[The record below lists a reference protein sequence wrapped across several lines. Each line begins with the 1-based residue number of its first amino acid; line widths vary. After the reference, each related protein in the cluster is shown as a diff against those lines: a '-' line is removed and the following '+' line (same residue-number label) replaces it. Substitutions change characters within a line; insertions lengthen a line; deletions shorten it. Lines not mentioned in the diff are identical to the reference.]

1 MADDDVISSLLSAIA
16 AAPDDLVLRVH
27 VARLLVDA
35 GRHDEAIEHASFVLA
50 RDPHHEDARSV
61 MRRAVAEPPVERAVP
76 AEPAEPAEPVAESE
90 FDWDAAESE
99 VADIVQPA
107 FVDDAPDATPD
118 ATPPEHDTLRPTVT
132 LADVGGLEHVKE
144 RIEMSFLGPMRQPE
158 LRRLFGKE
166 LRGGL
171 LLYGPPGCGKSFL
184 AEALAGELDTAWIS
198 VQLHD
203 VLDMWVG
210 ASERNLHE
218 IFETARAAAPCV
230 LFIDELDAI
239 GQRRTNLRNSGVR
252 NTVNQLL
259 VELDGATSE
268 NEGVYVIGATNHPW
282 EVDPALRRS
291 GRFGQM
297 VLVPPPDE
305 PARVAILRTH
315 LEDRPVD
322 GIDLAKAAK
331 RTDGFSGADLA
342 QVCERAAERALA
354 DSVRSGVVRM
364 ITMADVGAAID
375 EMRPSTAA
383 WFEVARNVV
392 EFSNEGGEYDDLAA
406 YMKRMPR
413 R

>member
-1 MADDDVISSLLSAIA
+1 MADDDLIASLLSAIE
-16 AAPDDLVLRVH
+16 AAPDDLPLRAH
-27 VARLLVDA
+27 AATLLADA
-35 GRHDEAIEHASFVLA
+35 GRFDEAITHASLVLA
-50 RDPHHEDARSV
+50 REPQHPGARSV
-61 MRRAVAEPPVERAVP
+61 MRRAVGEPTTEPDNGSNGEPDLESDFDWNAAEHE
-76 AEPAEPAEPVAESE
+76 VAEI
-90 FDWDAAESE
+90 AP
-99 VADIVQPA
+99 PA
-107 FVDDAPDATPD
+107 FVDSGPDDASSA
-118 ATPPEHDTLRPTVT
+118 HDTLRPRVT

-144 RIEMSFLGPMRQPE
+144 RIEMSFLGPMRRPE
-158 LRRLFGKE
+158 LRQLFGKQ

-184 AEALAGELDTAWIS
+184 AEALAGELGTAWIS

-210 ASERNLHE
+210 ASERNLHG
-218 IFETARAAAPCV
+218 IFESARAAAPCV

-259 VELDGATSE
+259 VELDGATSD
-268 NEGVYVIGATNHPW
+268 NDGVYVIGATNHPW

-297 VLVPPPDE
+297 VLVPRPDE
-305 PARVAILRTH
+305 PARAAILRTH
-315 LEDRPVD
+315 LQERPVES
-322 GIDLAKAAK
+322 IDLAKAAK
-331 RTDGFSGADLA
+331 RTEGFSGADLA

-364 ITMADVGAAID
+364 ITMADVDGSID
-375 EMRPSTAA
+375 ELRPSTTA
-383 WFEVARNVV
+383 WFDVARNVV
-392 EFSNEGGEYDDLAA
+392 EFSNEGGEYDELAT
-406 YMKRMPR
+406 YIKRKPR

>member
-1 MADDDVISSLLSAIA
+1 MADDDLIASLLAAVS
-16 AAPDDLVLRVH
+16 AAPDDLPLRVH
-27 VARLLVDA
+27 VATLLTDA
-35 GRHDEAIEHASFVLA
+35 GRLDEAIAHASFVLA
-50 RDPHHEDARSV
+50 HEPQHPQARSV
-61 MRRAVAEPPVERAVP
+61 MRRAVADPSADTD
-76 AEPAEPAEPVAESE
+76 AEPGPGPVAG
-90 FDWDAAESE
+90 FDWAAAEDE
-99 VADIVQPA
+99 VADIAQPA
-107 FVDDAPDATPD
+107 FVESTPDDAPPA
-118 ATPPEHDTLRPTVT
+118 HDTLRPTVT
-132 LADVGGLEHVKE
+132 LADVGGLDNVKE

-158 LRRLFGKE
+158 LRKLFGKQ

-184 AEALAGELDTAWIS
+184 AEALAGELGTAWLS

-210 ASERNLHE
+210 SSERNLHG
-218 IFETARAAAPCV
+218 IFESARAAAPCV

-259 VELDGATSE
+259 VELDGASSD

-305 PARVAILRTH
+305 PARAAILRTH
-315 LEDRPVD
+315 LADRPVEN
-322 GIDLAKAAK
+322 IDLARAAK
-331 RTDGFSGADLA
+331 RTAGFSGADLA

-354 DSVRSGVVRM
+354 DSVRSGEVRM
-364 ITMADVGAAID
+364 ITMADVESSLD

-383 WFEVARNVV
+383 WFDVARNVV
-392 EFSNEGGEYDDLAA
+392 QFSNEGGEYDELAE
-406 YMKRMPR
+406 YIKRKPR